1 MRKIVLLLG
10 DIILLYSS
18 LAVTLWLRYDHITN
32 ELWIRHL
39 LPFSIIFALWLI
51 VFFIN
56 GLYEINKVRQGFKF
70 YGNLVQN
77 LFINALLAVLVFYVI
92 LGNYTTLKPQ
102 TVLIVLMGIFTILF
116 LAWRKLFFKTISS
129 DRLGNNLAIIG
140 ITPESLTLAEE
151 IITKPQFGYKL
162 KLLINPDSSNIPE
175 KFQVIHTTKDI
186 SDLKS
191 KLLEHKISTVVSVA
205 NNSYGPDVA
214 RSLFDSISLKI
225 QYFNLTD
232 FYEKIAGKVLVTSLE
247 RNWFLENISQKNKQW
262 LSSAKRIIDLFFSAL
277 FGLISLILIM
287 PWLSLMIKL
296 DSKGPL
302 IYKQTRVGLNGKIFT
317 VYKLRSM
324 AQNAEQNGAQW
335 AKENDSR
342 VTKVGRFIRKTRL
355 DEIPQFVNILKGE
368 MSFVGPRPERPEFVA
383 KLKNE
388 IPFYN
393 ERHLVKPGLTGW
405 AQINFPYGA
414 SVEDAKEKLQY
425 DFFYIKNQSVALDIS
440 IILKTINTVF
450 NKSLGR

>member
-440 IILKTINTVF
+440 DNTQ
-450 NKSLGR
+450 NYKYCI